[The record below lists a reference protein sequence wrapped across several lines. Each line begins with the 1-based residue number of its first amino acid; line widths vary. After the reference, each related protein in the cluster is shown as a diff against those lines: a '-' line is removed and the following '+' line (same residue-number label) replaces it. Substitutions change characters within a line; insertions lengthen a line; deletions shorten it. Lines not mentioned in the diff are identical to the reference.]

1 MYNLGKNKLDK
12 QKMIFYLLGIEIV
25 LLFIFYK
32 LVNDIINNNVALD
45 VLLNEKVMLL
55 WNPLLNKAMILVT
68 MIMDTKAA
76 VGLSIGL
83 LAVLVS
89 KKKFYYSFLLVSSL
103 AVGQAVKSLVKLI
116 IMRTRPENALIHV
129 EGFSFPSGHATTAI
143 IFFSLI
149 IYFFKDD
156 IKKKFLK
163 NLFIAAN
170 VLMILLIGFSRV
182 YLGVHWASDVIGGFC
197 LGLGLVVVFILLS
210 KIYKEKKFTFF

>member
-1 MYNLGKNKLDK
+1 MQKRMFYFLGV
-12 QKMIFYLLGIEIV
+12 EII
-25 LLFIFYK
+25 LLFIFYN
-32 LVNDIINNNVALD
+32 LVERIINNNVRLD
-45 VLLNEKVMLL
+45 VFLNEKIMLL
-55 WNPLLNKAMILVT
+55 WNPLLNRIMILIT
-68 MIMDTKAA
+68 MIMDTKVVIA
-76 VGLSIGL
+76 LSICL
-83 LAVLVS
+83 LVVLLS
-89 KKKFYYSFLLVSSL
+89 RKRFFDSFLLTLSL
-103 AVGQAVKSLVKLI
+103 AAGQVVKQIMKLVM
-116 IMRTRPENALIHV
+116 MRTRPNIALIHA